1 MYKRQS
7 TLSPTFPS
15 GKALF
20 IDFQIRERK
29 ILEGHLIQKMTY
41 LCHEKSQQ
49 SLISLTMS
57 IKYRSSLYFLI
68 TCWCVGQFA
77 AAQSDSYREFDNV
90 YLNSDAS
97 VINCFI
103 QDKQGLIWM
112 GSDKGLFS
120 YNGYT
125 IQRHIFPFTDSKNP
139 SNTKINCGI
148 LLDSNHLCLGSDNGI
163 LIYNLVTDSYEKSPI
178 EFPAD
183 VRSLILT
190 GDWLWVGSLN
200 GLYQYNIKTHQL
212 NSISSGVPHHTI
224 YSILRSKQNTLFVG
238 TYNGLCYLS
247 PGAKSFRKIELPVQ
261 TFKNSLLIN
270 SLLEDPVRNCIWVG
284 AEGYLFKYTPLTKSV
299 ERIGEF
305 TGNSIKS
312 LALDQNQSLLL
323 GTDNGLYV
331 YNKEQHLLKH
341 IVHDS
346 RYSKSLTNNIIW
358 SILVD
363 REKNAWFGTD
373 YGVSLFRHNKTYRYT
388 PISQI
393 TGIGDGNQMQAIF
406 RDSRHNFW
414 YGGNNGLIFTSPD
427 SKTCIWY
434 KMGDAR
440 YPISHN
446 RIRCIYEDRDHN
458 LWVASDGSI
467 NRYDYRTRQFI
478 HYNIVDSTR
487 TRNANWAYQLFED
500 KQGRLWI
507 ASCLGGIFVVDKA
520 KLIKTTSG
528 FYVAEQNFYKK
539 AGKNGLSDNFINSVL
554 PDLQGNV
561 WALTYNSGINKIDAQ
576 TGVVSKF
583 PVFSDSKNQTN
594 GNANCLICD
603 KEGFIWVG
611 FFGGLTKINP
621 RTNQMQFI
629 QYDGFKNTRIN
640 LLTEENNR
648 IWITTSDGTFALD
661 KKTLKIQYI
670 KVVNK
675 PFSSSFYDD
684 FHKEIYLGGVDGLM
698 VFSPSIIHV
707 RNSNPPIVLT
717 ALYVNDR
724 LFQPGLDYE
733 GKSIR
738 YAKKLSLPYQQNNV
752 TFEFSDL
759 NFSQEENNKY
769 VYSMKGVDTEWRTI
783 KPSSNRVSYNNLTPG
798 TYNLTIG
805 RLNPEGLKPVSSIDF
820 QLVIRSPWYYSA
832 WAQMVYAILIVGF
845 LIWILNY
852 YREKHRSK
860 IERIEKEKSL
870 ELSNMKIDFFTNVS
884 HEFKTPLSLIIA
896 PVSKLLIETKS
907 PLLKKQLTTIQQN
920 ALRLNALI
928 QQVIGFERFDGS
940 VNTNLIYSQVE
951 FIEFARGIFS
961 VYEEA
966 FQTKNLTS
974 SFITEL
980 DCALVNIDVL
990 KIESVLNNLISNAY
1004 KFSNPGGTITFEIHR
1019 SKNND
1024 KLLIVSITDNGIGI
1038 PVEDLP
1044 FVFDRFFQS
1053 RKTAND
1059 NVGSGIGLY
1068 LVKNQVELHHGT
1080 IRITSEENKGTS
1092 ITLELPILGD
1102 QTMIS
1107 SSASI
1112 NQETDTDLRN
1122 DKPTILIVEDNIEVS
1137 EFILE
1142 SLKQKYRCM
1151 VAHNGKI
1158 GLDEAIKNTP
1168 DLIIADIM
1176 MPVMNG
1182 LDMCRQ
1188 LRKNKDLALTPIIM
1202 LTAKDDK
1209 LTEKKSIELGIN
1221 AFMSKPF
1228 DTNLLKLRIQQLIET
1243 KQHMENNLRLEALST
1258 PKEIDAES
1266 WDEKLLADIT
1276 KIIEDKVSDSDL
1288 NVNSLSKISGIST
1301 KQIYRRIKHLTG
1313 LTPVDFIRSIRMK
1326 KAAMLLAQK
1335 KFSVAEVMYL
1345 VGFSNYSYFSKCFQ
1359 AKYGKTPKQFME

>member
-1 MYKRQS
+1 
-7 TLSPTFPS
+7 
-15 GKALF
+15 
-20 IDFQIRERK
+20 
-29 ILEGHLIQKMTY
+29 
-41 LCHEKSQQ
+41 
-49 SLISLTMS
+49 MS
-57 IKYRSSLYFLI
+57 IKYRFSIYLLI
-68 TCWCVGQFA
+68 ACWCAGQFA
-77 AAQSDSYREFDNV
+77 TAQSDGYREFDNV

-112 GSDKGLFS
+112 GSDKGLFC

-125 IQRHIFPFTDSKNP
+125 MQRHLFPFTENKNP
-139 SNTKINCGI
+139 SNTRINCGI

-163 LIYNLVTDSYEKSPI
+163 LIYNLETDSYEKSPVV
-178 EFPAD
+178 FPSD
-183 VRSLILT
+183 VRSLVLA
-190 GDWLWVGSLN
+190 GDRLWIGSLN
-200 GLYQYNIKTHQL
+200 GLYQYNIKTRQL
-212 NSISSGVPHHTI
+212 NTISSGIPNHTI

-247 PGAKSFRKIELPVQ
+247 PGATRFQKIELPVQ
-261 TFKNSLLIN
+261 SFKNSLLVN
-270 SLLEDPVRNCIWVG
+270 SLLEDPIRNCIWVG
-284 AEGYLFKYTPLTKSV
+284 AEGYLFKYIPQTKSV

-312 LALDQNQSLLL
+312 LALDQNQNLLL
-323 GTDNGLYV
+323 GTDNGLYL

-346 RYSKSLTNNIIW
+346 RYGKSLTNNIVW

-373 YGVSLFRHNKTYRYT
+373 YGVSLFRYNKTYRYT

-393 TGIGDGNQMQAIF
+393 TGIGDGNQMQSIF

-434 KMGDAR
+434 RMGDAR

-446 RIRCIYEDRDHN
+446 RIRCIYEDKDHN
-458 LWVASDGSI
+458 LWVATDGSI

-539 AGKNGLSDNFINSVL
+539 TGKNGLSDNFINSVL

-561 WALTYNSGINKIDAQ
+561 WALTYNSGINKINTK

-583 PVFSDSKNQTN
+583 PVFSDSQSQTN

-611 FFGGLTKINP
+611 FFGGLTRINP

-670 KVVNK
+670 KVANK
-675 PFSSSFYDD
+675 PFTSSFYDA
-684 FHKEIYLGGVDGLM
+684 FRREIYLGGVDGLV
-698 VFSPSIIHV
+698 VFSPSII
-707 RNSNPPIVLT
+707 NEKNTNPALVLT

-738 YAKKLSLPYQQNNV
+738 FAGELALPYNQNNV
-752 TFEFSDL
+752 TLEFSDL
-759 NFSQEENNKY
+759 SFSQEEDNKY
-769 VYSMKGVDTEWRTI
+769 VYQLKGVDTEWRTV
-783 KPSSNRVSYNNLTPG
+783 KPSSNRISYNNLAPG
-798 TYNLTIG
+798 TYKLTIG
-805 RLNPEGLKPVSSIDF
+805 RLNPEGITPLSSLDF
-820 QLVIRSPWYYSA
+820 QLVIHPPWYYSV
-832 WAQMVYAILIVGF
+832 WAQVLYAILIFGF

-852 YREKHRSK
+852 YREKHRTK

-896 PVSKLLIETKS
+896 PVSKLLIETKN

-940 VNTNLIYSQVE
+940 VDTNLIYSQVE

-966 FQTKNLTS
+966 FQAKNLTS
-974 SFITEL
+974 SFISEPDT
-980 DCALVNIDVL
+980 ALVSIDVL
-990 KIESVLNNLISNAY
+990 KMESVLNNLISNAC
-1004 KFSNPGGTITFEIHR
+1004 KFSNQGGTITLEIQR
-1019 SKNND
+1019 SEDND
-1024 KLLIVSITDNGIGI
+1024 KLLIVRITDNGIGI
-1038 PVEDLP
+1038 PAEDLP

-1059 NVGSGIGLY
+1059 KVGSGIGLY

-1092 ITLELPILGD
+1092 ITLELPVLEN
-1102 QTMIS
+1102 QTMLS
-1107 SSASI
+1107 SSVNI
-1112 NQETDTDLRN
+1112 NPETDAGLHN

-1137 EFILE
+1137 EFIFE
-1142 SLKQKYRCM
+1142 SLKHKYRCL

-1168 DLIIADIM
+1168 DLIIADVM

-1182 LDMCRQ
+1182 LDMCSL
-1188 LRKNKDLALTPIIM
+1188 LRKNKDLALVPIIM

-1228 DTNLLKLRIQQLIET
+1228 DTNLLMLRIQQLIGT
-1243 KQHMENNLRLEALST
+1243 KQRMEDNLRLEVLST
-1258 PKEIDAES
+1258 PKEIEAES
-1266 WDEKLLADIT
+1266 WDEKWLANIT
-1276 KIIEDKVSDSDL
+1276 KIIEDKVADTDL
-1288 NVNSLSKISGIST
+1288 SVNALSEKSGIST
-1301 KQIYRRIKHLTG
+1301 KQIYRKIKQLTG
-1313 LTPVDFIRSIRMK
+1313 LTPVDYIRSIRMK

-1345 VGFSNYSYFSKCFQ
+1345 VGFSNYSYFSKCFH